1 MWHSLFRHPGDH
13 PGRAPGR
20 NSVRS
25 RAMAV
30 SMLLGIILAMAGPAA
45 GGARPFDPGPTL
57 EELSPVAAR
66 SRDAGLAAGASETEL
81 LKAGI
86 LCVAW
91 ARDMIG
97 QHWGLL
103 DGLDGP
109 GTWSQARQ
117 QLWMQVRWV
126 EEYETRQL
134 RPVIDADS
142 QQDLLG
148 AWWPDGVATPAGSE
162 AAIRMHRFCMALPGL
177 LGTVDP
183 RAPPGF

>member
-1 MWHSLFRHPGDH
+1 MRLSLFRRPGDG
-13 PGRAPGR
+13 PCGGPFRGRFT
-20 NSVRS
+20 
-25 RAMAV
+25 AV
-30 SMLLGIILAMAGPAA
+30 PMLVGLILAMAGPVS

-66 SRDAGLAAGASETEL
+66 SAGGGAPTGASQTER

-91 ARDMIG
+91 ARDMIE
-97 QHWGLL
+97 QHWRLL
-103 DGLDGP
+103 DVLDGA

-126 EEYETRQL
+126 EEFETREL
-134 RPVIDADS
+134 RPVIDAGS
-142 QQDLLG
+142 QRDLLG
-148 AWWPDGVATPAGSE
+148 AWWPDGVGTPAGSE
-162 AAIRMHRFCMALPGL
+162 AALRMHRFCTMLPGL

-183 RAPPGF
+183 EAPPGF